1 MHLRPIAA
9 SAIAALKQL
18 LALVLLSALVLL
30 PTAIIAQTKQAKD
43 AAPTSPITTN
53 PNSTTQNTIGLSA
66 LKALDWTA
74 LAPKDWDPMKALKD
88 LNLGQIRSDADPRA
102 IAAMAAM
109 RKAWDE
115 APIEP
120 SLNGSNIKIEGF
132 VVPLDMTA
140 EAIGEFLLVPY
151 FGACIHTPPPPA
163 NQIIHIVPKEPQKG
177 LRAMETVSI
186 EGKMET
192 VVSNTSMGNAGYRIV
207 SPKISIIT
215 R

>member
-1 MHLRPIAA
+1 MYMINKGIELSIAFVA
-9 SAIAALKQL
+9 LFTVVVPSAAVAEGKTPPP
-18 LALVLLSALVLL
+18 SA
-30 PTAIIAQTKQAKD
+30 TAG
-43 AAPTSPITTN
+43 TSSMAFKSI
-53 PNSTTQNTIGLSA
+53 
-66 LKALDWTA
+66 DWTM

-109 RKAWDE
+109 RKAWDD

-120 SLNGSNIKIEGF
+120 TLNGSNIKIEGF
-132 VVPLDMTA
+132 VVPLDMTS
-140 EAIGEFLLVPY
+140 EAIGEFLLVPF

-177 LRAMETVSI
+177 LRAMETVTI
-186 EGKMET
+186 EGTMET
-192 VVSNTSMGNAGYRIV
+192 VTSTTSMGNAGYRIIN
-207 SPKISIIT
+207 PKISIVT